1 MAKPLALDETF
12 AALRGM
18 LATQSKRLVVTV
30 DKPGDYQV
38 ASPTMKDRIG
48 RPLYVAGVKTGKNYV
63 SYHLLPVY
71 MKPELLKSVP
81 PSLKKRMQGK
91 ACFNFTTVD
100 HDQLKELAAV
110 TKTGIAAFR
119 DVKLPWNKE

>member
-1 MAKPLALDETF
+1 MSKPLALDETF
-12 AALRGM
+12 AALRGL
-18 LATQSKRLVVTV
+18 LA
-30 DKPGDYQV
+30 
-38 ASPTMKDRIG
+38 A
-48 RPLYVAGVKTGKNYV
+48 
-63 SYHLLPVY
+63 PVY
-71 MKPELLKSVP
+71 MKPELLESVP

-100 HDQLKELAAV
+100 RDQLKELAAV